1 MPESLPIMKGML
13 DMLVLRA
20 LRWTPM
26 HGFQIVSWLEDQSRD
41 RLEIEDSAV
50 YQALYRLEERG
61 LVAAEW
67 GTTENNRRARY
78 YKLTPAGS
86 TRLRT
91 ETERWASYSRAV
103 TEILGAARRP
113 AR

>member
-1 MPESLPIMKGML
+1 MPESLPIVKGML

-26 HGFQIVSWLEDQSRD
+26 HGFQIVSWLEQQSQD

-50 YQALYRLEERG
+50 YQAVYRLEERG
-61 LVAAEW
+61 LIEAEW

-78 YKLTPAGS
+78 YKLTRAGTS
-86 TRLRT
+86 RLKA
-91 ETERWASYSRAV
+91 ETERWLDYSRTV
-103 TEILGAARRP
+103 TEILAAPRP
-113 AR
+113 AK

>member
-1 MPESLPIMKGML
+1 MPESLSIVKGML

-26 HGFQIVSWLEDQSRD
+26 HGFQIVSWLEEQSKD

-50 YQALYRLEERG
+50 YQAVYRLEERG
-61 LVAAEW
+61 LIEAEW

-78 YKLTPAGS
+78 YKLTRSGAA
-86 TRLRT
+86 RLKA
-91 ETERWASYSRAV
+91 ETERWLDYSRTV
-103 TEILGAARRP
+103 SEILAAPRP
-113 AR
+113 VK

>member
-1 MPESLPIMKGML
+1 MAESLSIVKGML

-26 HGFQIVSWLEDQSRD
+26 HGFQIVSWLEEQSKD

-50 YQALYRLEERG
+50 YQAVYRLEERG
-61 LVAAEW
+61 LIEAEW

-78 YKLTPAGS
+78 YKLTRAGAA
-86 TRLRT
+86 RLKA
-91 ETERWASYSRAV
+91 ETERWLDYSRTV
-103 TEILGAARRP
+103 SEILAAPRP
-113 AR
+113 VK

>member
-1 MPESLPIMKGML
+1 MPESLPIVKGML

-26 HGFQIVSWLEDQSRD
+26 HGFQIVSWLEEQSRE

-50 YQALYRLEERG
+50 YQAVYRLEERG
-61 LVAAEW
+61 LIEAEW

-78 YKLTPAGS
+78 YKLTRAGAS
-86 TRLRT
+86 RLKA
-91 ETERWASYSRAV
+91 ETERWMDYSRTV
-103 TEILGAARRP
+103 TEILAAPRP
-113 AR
+113 LK